1 MGIYNLL
8 SSNFI
13 DVAVEGIST
22 IELKW
27 IGYVIKWIFDLFSG
41 MPGAIALGTILFTLM
56 LKTLVLPIDIYSRIK
71 MKKQS
76 LLMESMRGDME
87 KLKKQYANDKN
98 MYNQKVLELQRAH
111 GYNPLGAC
119 LPTIISL
126 VVFMFVFSSFS
137 QYSQY
142 ANLTS
147 YNEMAKEYSRAVQN
161 YVQTAETDETD
172 NKYFLTAA
180 IEDGK
185 NNPVQTLDI
194 SRAPDGNFVDAN
206 GDRVEIY
213 GYFVDFEKFEAY
225 YVTAEDK
232 EENLPDNWTEMNE
245 VEKNEFVKKYVRI
258 PARRAA
264 AAYYRSHSAETSFP
278 ARDWWIGNVWYPD
291 SWFKKEV
298 PSFSDFRSTIS
309 RAVGSSIDADYE
321 ESYNEVTFD
330 LQTEKDAPNGYF
342 VLIIL
347 AIGLMFLQ
355 QFIMMRSQK
364 AANELSTVDGQAA
377 TTNKM
382 MMVIMP
388 IIFGIVSFLYSA
400 AFSLYM
406 IVNTT
411 YSLISTLII
420 NKAVSVRFRNENEKR
435 AREKAAKRAGGKRF
449 K

>member
-1 MGIYNLL
+1 MYNLL

-41 MPGAIALGTILFTLM
+41 KAGAIALGTILFTVM

-98 MYNQKVLELQRAH
+98 MYNQKVLELQRAN

-119 LPTIISL
+119 LPTLISL

-142 ANLTS
+142 ANLVS
-147 YNEMAKEYSRAVQN
+147 YNEMAKAYSRAVQN
-161 YVQTAETDETD
+161 YVMTADAEETDGSD
-172 NKYFLTAA
+172 KYFLTAA
-180 IEDGK
+180 IEDGE
-185 NNPVQTLDI
+185 NNAVATTDI
-194 SRAPDGNFVDAN
+194 YRAADGNFVDKN
-206 GDRVEIY
+206 ENVVEIY
-213 GYFVDFEKFEAY
+213 GYFVDFDKFERY
-225 YVTAEDK
+225 YATAEDK
-232 EENLPDNWTEMNE
+232 EKELPDNWAEMGVVERNE
-245 VEKNEFVKKYVRI
+245 VVKEYVRL
-258 PARRAA
+258 PARKAA
-264 AAYYRSHSAETSFP
+264 ADYYHAHSAETSFP
-278 ARDWWIGNVWYPD
+278 ASEWWIGNVWYPD
-291 SWFKKEV
+291 SYFKKEI
-298 PSFSDFRSTIS
+298 PSFADFRSTIS
-309 RAVGSSIDADYE
+309 RAVGSSIDVNYE
-321 ESYNEVTFD
+321 ESYNEVTFN
-330 LQTEKDAPNGYF
+330 LQAEKNQPNGYF

-382 MMVIMP
+382 MMIIMP

-406 IVNTT
+406 IVNTL

-420 NKAVSVRFRNENEKR
+420 NKAVSVRFKSQNEK
-435 AREKAAKRAGGKRF
+435 KAFQKVQRRNGRKRS
-449 K
+449 